1 MLFNFSPLGIWAFSI
16 GTSIGWGSFI
26 VTCSTY
32 LQKAGILGTVFGLLA
47 GMAVVLVITW
57 NLQYMIVSSPDA
69 GGIYTFEKRVGSKD
83 LGFLAA
89 WFVLLTYMA
98 ILWANA
104 TSVPLFARF
113 FLGDAFRFGFHYQ
126 IFGYEVWFGEALLSI
141 CALLLI
147 GTLCIKSTKIA
158 NIVMIIDALT
168 GARNRHAY
176 LEAEDQLNRLIAD
189 RTQPGFAITVFDVN
203 DLKSVND
210 NEGHHAG
217 DMCLCSACKIICDIF
232 KHSQVFRV
240 GGDEFAVIS
249 QNDDYDRIEEL
260 IEKVKSHNASAI
272 RTGGIV
278 IACGTAKYE
287 NDSFVA
293 SVFERADRQMYENKD
308 HLKTLTH
315 PET

>member
-1 MLFNFSPLGIWAFSI
+1 
-16 GTSIGWGSFI
+16 
-26 VTCSTY
+26 
-32 LQKAGILGTVFGLLA
+32 
-47 GMAVVLVITW
+47 MAVVLVITW

-147 GTLCIKSTKIA
+147 GMLCIKSTKIT
-158 NIVMIIDALT
+158 NIVMIIAALT
-168 GARNRHAY
+168 GVRNRHAY

-249 QNDDYDRIEEL
+249 QNDDYDRIEEP